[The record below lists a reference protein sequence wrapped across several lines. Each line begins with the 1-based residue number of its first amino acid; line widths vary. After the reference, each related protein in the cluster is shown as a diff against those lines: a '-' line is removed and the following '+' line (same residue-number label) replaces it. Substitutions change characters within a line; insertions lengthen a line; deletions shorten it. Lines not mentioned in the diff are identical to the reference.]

1 MSFPLIEFN
10 AAVKEYDE
18 NWKAIDMC
26 LYALCRQFTGHVD
39 PGETNAKCWIIGRT
53 YATGIERKIT
63 TTGAQGSSM
72 TQLAQ
77 HLFAHREIVDG
88 WLQSLVGVREPLEPD
103 KLRTILAVH
112 GKFTNF
118 LRSILRNNV
127 SPRSFA
133 SKYLHFHCPA
143 VPILDSF
150 AVKNLARLVRW
161 HQDLRAFEIP
171 SDADEQYSWHVLRFW
186 KLYQEARTQ
195 SAQVS
200 VKHLDYFLLSQ
211 G

>member
-1 MSFPLIEFN
+1 MNFPLNEFK

-18 NWKAIDMC
+18 NWKALDTC
-26 LYALCRQFTGHVD
+26 LYALCRKFTGHVD

-53 YATGIERKIT
+53 YATGIERKIA

-77 HLFAHREIVDG
+77 HLFAHREMVDG
-88 WLQSLVGVREPLEPD
+88 WLQTLMRLREPLDPD
-103 KLRTILAVH
+103 KLQTILAIH
-112 GKFTNF
+112 GTFTNF
-118 LRSILRNNV
+118 LRPILRNNV

-143 VPILDSF
+143 VPIFDSF
-150 AVKNLARLVRW
+150 AVKNLARFVRW
-161 HQDLRAFEIP
+161 HAALLAFEIP
-171 SDADEQYSWHVLRFW
+171 PDADELYSWHVLRFW

-195 SAQVS
+195 GAQVS
-200 VKHLDYFLLSQ
+200 VKCLDYFLLSR